1 MQFTAKTVEEATEQ
15 GLKELNISESDAIIT
30 VIEKPT
36 KGLFGKIKGQAV
48 VEITKKDSVVNNS
61 IANDNGDD
69 KETVFL
75 AKVLE
80 LLGLNA
86 KIEKSFKEEKEIL
99 TLISE
104 DSSSVIGFR
113 GEVLDALQTL
123 AGAVAN
129 IGKDEYKKI
138 VVDCENYRGKRE
150 ETLISLAHR
159 LEEKATEMKREVML
173 EPMTPFER
181 RIIHNALLNSTT
193 VTTRSDGKDPLR
205 YVVIVPNEKDEFSKP
220 YNAGRKRDGNRHDN
234 KRHDG
239 KKPMGKRQ
247 SGSSGERKRNSFT
260 FGTYL
265 GNSMKDKE

>member
-1 MQFTAKTVEEATEQ
+1 MQFTAKTVEDATAQ
-15 GLKELNISESDAIIT
+15 GLKELNISEEDAIIT

-48 VEITKKDSVVNNS
+48 VEITKKETTAEKINDS
-61 IANDNGDD
+61 GDD
-69 KETVFL
+69 RETLFL

-129 IGKDEYKKI
+129 IGKNEYKKI
-138 VVDCENYRGKRE
+138 IVDCENYRGKRE
-150 ETLISLAHR
+150 DTLINLAHR
-159 LEEKATEMKREVML
+159 LEGKATEMKREVML

-181 RIIHNALLNSTT
+181 RIIHNALSNSTT

-220 YNAGRKRDGNRHDN
+220 YNAGRKREGNRYDN
-234 KRHDG
+234 RRRDD
-239 KKPMGKRQ
+239 KKPMGKRA
-247 SGSSGERKRNSFT
+247 SGVSGEKKKTSFS

-265 GNSMKDKE
+265 GNSIKDKE